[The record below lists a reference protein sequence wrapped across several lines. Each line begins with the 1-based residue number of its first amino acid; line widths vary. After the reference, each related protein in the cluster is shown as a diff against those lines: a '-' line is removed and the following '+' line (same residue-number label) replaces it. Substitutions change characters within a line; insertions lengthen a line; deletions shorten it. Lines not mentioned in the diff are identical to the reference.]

1 MRKDSRKKVRK
12 SEQKLSRYLEFP
24 EMMETDI
31 DRNIRLLRIIKKLL
45 LLDNKKQQN
54 SNNNKGQKNAKHQTI
69 G

>member
-31 DRNIRLLRIIKKLL
+31 DRNIRLLRIKGKKWT
-45 LLDNKKQQN
+45 KHKT
-54 SNNNKGQKNAKHQTI
+54 NNKEIAFA
-69 G
+69 